1 MINDILTWVIALVAS
16 VDPVVRTALAGVAV
30 MLETSFLL
38 GLVMPGDTVVLV
50 ASTGIQNTSQY
61 VAMLVVVTAGA
72 LVGETIGFFL
82 GRFFGERLRASRAGR
97 WVGEKRWQNAE
108 NFVQQRGGVS
118 VFVSRFLPF
127 LHSVVPLTAGMAGMR
142 YRTFIAWTTAA
153 SALWASIYV
162 SIAYFLTEEYL
173 ALTKQFKWAGWVFV
187 AVVVV
192 LVIVA
197 TLVKKRIERSQEKF
211 MTPSGETTE

>member
-16 VDPVVRTALAGVAV
+16 VDPGVRTALAGVAV

-38 GLVMPGDTVVLV
+38 GLVVPGDTVVLV

-82 GRFFGERLRASRAGR
+82 GRFFGKRLRVSRAGR

-127 LHSVVPLTAGMAGMR
+127 LHSVVPLTAGMTGMR
-142 YRTFIAWTTAA
+142 YRTFIAWTAAA
-153 SALWASIYV
+153 SALWSSIYV

-173 ALTKQFKWAGWVFV
+173 ALTKQVKWAGWVFII
-187 AVVVV
+187 VVVV

-197 TLVKKRIERSQEKF
+197 TFVKKRIERSQEKF
-211 MTPSGETTE
+211 MTPGAETTK